1 MGTVFPLI
9 FTENKSKKPI
19 TMSETRVPMT
29 LRDHFLQDPF
39 FNSSWSDMGK
49 AREHFSQQSQIMSK
63 RFEDSWSKSESSVNK
78 NSEKKTNS
86 SVVPSSDSSVF
97 GNRLMPRN
105 WMMPTLFDEKTTSL
119 VEMKDSNLMSM
130 KNDEA
135 KMEISLN
142 TSGYKPSEL
151 TVNVADGEI
160 TIEGKHEEKSGEGH
174 TMVSRQ
180 FSKKYTLPAEAKLTE
195 VVSNLSQDG
204 VMVISVPKE
213 KRITE
218 DKEVKEAQE
227 IKKMNVEHKKSPAK
241 SEEAKLSRSL
251 IPMTMRDS
259 FFDDPFFKDTW
270 VDIESSQRSFFE
282 KSRARFEE
290 SMKGMESNMMSSS
303 ISDINKNQLLSNS
316 WALPEIFSKKSD
328 SIFNTNDSNLIR
340 VEDDATKLEI
350 SLDTAGYKPDEL
362 KVSAGQG
369 MICVEGKHEEKS
381 EAGQVMVA
389 RQFSK
394 KYSLPASAK
403 AEEVV
408 SNLSQDGVLVISVP
422 KREAIQQEN
431 RSVPIAVK

>member
-9 FTENKSKKPI
+9 FTENKSKEPI
-19 TMSETRVPMT
+19 TMPETRVPMT

-49 AREHFSQQSQIMSK
+49 VREHFSQQSQIMSK
-63 RFEDSWSKSESSVNK
+63 RFEDSWSKSETSLNENAEKGISSSVL
-78 NSEKKTNS
+78 
-86 SVVPSSDSSVF
+86 PSSGSSTF
-97 GNRLMPRN
+97 GNLLMPSN
-105 WMMPTLFDEKTTSL
+105 WMMPKLFDEKTTSL
-119 VEMKDSNLMSM
+119 VEMKDSNLISM
-130 KNDEA
+130 KNDAA

-151 TVNVADGEI
+151 TVNVSDGEI
-160 TIEGKHEEKSGEGH
+160 SIEGKHEEKSEEGH

-180 FSKKYTLPAEAKLTE
+180 FSRRYTLPAEAKLTE

-204 VMVISVPKE
+204 VMVITVPKE
-213 KRITE
+213 KKI
-218 DKEVKEAQE
+218 KEV
-227 IKKMNVEHKKSPAK
+227 KKMNVEHKKSSAK
-241 SEEAKLSRSL
+241 SEETQQSKSL
-251 IPMTMRDS
+251 IPMTIRDS
-259 FFDDPFFKDTW
+259 FFNDPFFKDTW
-270 VDIESSQRSFFE
+270 MDIESSQRNFFE
-282 KSRARFEE
+282 KSRDRFEE
-290 SMKGMESNMMSSS
+290 SMKGMESNMMSSN
-303 ISDINKNQLLSNS
+303 IFDNNKNQLLSNS
-316 WALPEIFSKKSD
+316 WALPETFSKHSD
-328 SIFNTNDSNLIR
+328 SIFNTKDSNLIR

-369 MICVEGKHEEKS
+369 MICVEGTHEEKS

-422 KREAIQQEN
+422 KRQAIQQEN

>member
-19 TMSETRVPMT
+19 TMTETRVPMT

-49 AREHFSQQSQIMSK
+49 AREHFSQQSEIMSK
-63 RFEDSWSKSESSVNK
+63 RFEDSWSKSETSLNK
-78 NSEKKTNS
+78 NSDKGTNS
-86 SVVPSSDSSVF
+86 SLVPSSGSSVF
-97 GNRLMPRN
+97 GNLLMPRN
-105 WMMPTLFDEKTTSL
+105 WMMPKLFDENITSL
-119 VEMKDSNLMSM
+119 VEMKDSNLISM
-130 KNDEA
+130 KNDET

-160 TIEGKHEEKSGEGH
+160 TIEGKHEEKSEEGH

-180 FSKKYTLPAEAKLTE
+180 FSKRYTLPAGAKLTE

-204 VMVISVPKE
+204 VMVITVPKE
-213 KRITE
+213 KNIKE
-218 DKEVKEAQE
+218 VQEVKEAQE
-227 IKKMNVEHKKSPAK
+227 VKKMNVEHKKSSAK
-241 SEEAKLSRSL
+241 SEETQQSKSL

-270 VDIESSQRSFFE
+270 MDIESSQRNFFK
-282 KSRARFEE
+282 KSRDRFEE
-290 SMKGMESNMMSSS
+290 SMKGMESNMMSSN
-303 ISDINKNQLLSNS
+303 IFDNNKNQLLSNS
-316 WALPEIFSKKSD
+316 WALPETFSKHSD
-328 SIFNTNDSNLIR
+328 SIFNTKDSNLIR

-362 KVSAGQG
+362 KLSAGQG

-394 KYSLPASAK
+394 KYSLPASAM

-422 KREAIQQEN
+422 KREAVQQEN